1 MANQISFSLQLKG
14 FRRFAKIMRP
24 GLYSTLQRQ
33 HVGRAT
39 QQNAAY
45 VAAAMRKTIQRGEN
59 LDSNAALTEA
69 IKGTNKP
76 LVGLTSTLFQAITHK
91 RVSDFEAFAGLLR
104 TDDNFNVGVIVHDG
118 TAIPVTDKMRG
129 MFFYLWLASEGQIDS
144 ESLTGR
150 AAELF
155 EKKQTGWA
163 PLADDTEAIIIP
175 ERPFV
180 DITLRDGALTK
191 RARDNWERAMGYVFR
206 DMKRR
211 FLSG

>member
-1 MANQISFSLQLKG
+1 MANEISFKFELRG
-14 FRRFAKIMRP
+14 FRRLAKTLRP
-24 GLYSTLQRQ
+24 NLYARLQRQ
-33 HVGRAT
+33 HVSRAT
-39 QQNAAY
+39 QRNAVF
-45 VAAAMRKTIQRGEN
+45 VAAAMRKTIQRGDN

-91 RVSDFEAFAGLLR
+91 KVTPYEAFAGLLR
-104 TDDNFNVGVIVHDG
+104 TDDAFNVGVIVHDG

-129 MFFYLWLASEGQIDS
+129 MFFYLWLASTGQIS
-144 ESLTGR
+144 PERLTGR

-155 EKKQTGWA
+155 ERKTTGWA
-163 PLADDTEAIIIP
+163 PLADDTESIVIP

-180 DITLRDGALTK
+180 DIMLRDNSLNK
-191 RARDNWERAMGYVFR
+191 RCHDNWERALGFVFR